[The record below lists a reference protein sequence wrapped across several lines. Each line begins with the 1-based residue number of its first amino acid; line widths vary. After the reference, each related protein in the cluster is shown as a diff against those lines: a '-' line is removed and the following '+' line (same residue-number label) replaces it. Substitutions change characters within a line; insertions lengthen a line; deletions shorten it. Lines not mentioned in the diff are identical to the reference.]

1 MKDFESK
8 TVWSNLIL
16 KILSNCEMNLSTIAC
31 KTTSY
36 FVLYF
41 WERHRDIGSN
51 TREYGKWIYEKLING
66 SIKRAYS
73 DISVARIP
81 QTSKINTFATIV
93 NYCCKTL
100 YIRCF

>member
-8 TVWSNLIL
+8 PVWSNLIL
-16 KILSNCEMNLSTIAC
+16 RILSNCELNIFTIAC
-31 KTTSY
+31 KTTSN
-36 FVLYF
+36 FALYF
-41 WERHRDIGSN
+41 WERHRDIGSK
-51 TREYGKWIYEKLING
+51 TQEYGKWIYEKLING

-73 DISVARIP
+73 DIGVARTP